1 VITPFGLRHIWLMRE
16 LQSSSIQLDLKS
28 ALLEEPTTPLRVAL
42 RGYFLKSSAGVF
54 TYVLRA
60 SDRTGRFFGFAQA
73 RAHRSGLAWEIVRM
87 APVLDHF
94 EDAATIWYR
103 LLLHL
108 CIAAGEWRVQRL
120 FARLPEGSAAEDV
133 FRQASFV
140 AYCHEQVFRREPRPK
155 DGETWPRPKDGETWP
170 RPKDGE
176 TWPRPKNGETWP
188 RPKNGETWPRQE
200 NGETS
205 PGKRAARQLGLRMQA
220 VQPEDSLDL
229 RRLWCRVTPRPV
241 LQAEGSDELG
251 GSSPL
256 FEPPLSDTEQ
266 SYVVR
271 SHDGETRGYVCILP
285 RARGVWLRV
294 MVQPDTG
301 DSVAEMLTHALVAL
315 QDHARPIYC
324 AVREYEGGMQAALE
338 ERGFTPIDTYSLLV
352 KHTTVR
358 VKEPRR
364 KLVPALEKRVEVT
377 PTVSRSEAG
386 DH

>member
-1 VITPFGLRHIWLMRE
+1 MITPFGLRHIWLMRE
-16 LQSSSIQLDLKS
+16 LQSSSIELDLKS

-60 SDRTGRFFGFAQA
+60 SDRTGSFCGFAQA
-73 RAHRSGLAWEIVRM
+73 RAHRSGLAWKIVHM

-108 CIAAGEWRVQRL
+108 CIAAGERRVQRL

-140 AYCHEQVFRREPRPK
+140 TYCHEQVFRRA
-155 DGETWPRPKDGETWP
+155 
-170 RPKDGE
+170 
-176 TWPRPKNGETWP
+176 
-188 RPKNGETWPRQE
+188 PRQE
-200 NGETS
+200 NGETW
-205 PGKRAARQLGLRMQA
+205 PGKRAAGQLGLRMQP
-220 VQPEDSLDL
+220 VQPEDSLDV

-241 LQAEGSDELG
+241 LQAEGSDDPG
-251 GSSPL
+251 GSSSL
-256 FEPPLSDTEQ
+256 FEPPLSDAEQ

-271 SHDGETRGYVCILP
+271 SHGGETWGYVCILP
-285 RARGVWLRV
+285 RPRGVWLRL
-294 MVQPDTG
+294 MVQPDAG
-301 DSVAEMLTHALVAL
+301 DSVAEMLGHALVAL
-315 QDHARPIYC
+315 EDHPRPIYC

>member
-16 LQSSSIQLDLKS
+16 LQSASIELDLKS
-28 ALLEEPTTPLRVAL
+28 ALLEEPATPLRAAL

-60 SDRTGRFFGFAQA
+60 SDRAGSFCGFAQA
-73 RAHRSGLAWEIVRM
+73 RAHRSGLAWKVVRM
-87 APVLDHF
+87 APVLDHS

-108 CIAAGEWRVQRL
+108 CIAAGERRVQRL

-140 AYCHEQVFRREPRPK
+140 AYCHEQVFRR
-155 DGETWPRPKDGETWP
+155 T
-170 RPKDGE
+170 
-176 TWPRPKNGETWP
+176 
-188 RPKNGETWPRQE
+188 PRQE
-200 NGETS
+200 NGETLPRQTEGETS
-205 PGKRAARQLGLRMQA
+205 PGKRAAGQLGLRMQP

-241 LQAEGSDELG
+241 LQAEGADDLG

-256 FEPPLSDTEQ
+256 FEPPFSDAEQ
-266 SYVVR
+266 SCVLR
-271 SHDGETRGYVCILP
+271 SHDGEIWGYVYILP
-285 RARGVWLRV
+285 RPRGVWLRL
-294 MVQPDTG
+294 MVQPGAG
-301 DSVAEMLTHALVAL
+301 DSVAEMLGHALVAL
-315 QDHARPIYC
+315 EDHPRPIYC

-364 KLVPALEKRVEVT
+364 KLLPALEKRVEVT